1 MASQPEKQVIAIHI
15 LSNISGNKGN
25 KIMKFGNSIG
35 CNMRNIYL
43 EKSYTKYDGKT
54 IPRLISKNLK
64 LSVSLHQKS
73 KVLYSL
79 FLLYVKLGTIEIY
92 WSEAVDHL
100 LSPHA
105 TLFLKTKT
113 KIGLELVSLPNFL
126 YDFWRKHFSCY
137 ISLTGQI

>member
-25 KIMKFGNSIG
+25 EIMKFGNLIG

-64 LSVSLHQKS
+64 LSVSLAS
-73 KVLYSL
+73 KV
-79 FLLYVKLGTIEIY
+79 
-92 WSEAVDHL
+92 
-100 LSPHA
+100 
-105 TLFLKTKT
+105 
-113 KIGLELVSLPNFL
+113 
-126 YDFWRKHFSCY
+126 
-137 ISLTGQI
+137 